1 MTVVT
6 VTLREYLQLRIYSYP
21 PATMSWQG
29 KVLYSQ
35 GTLRAKRS
43 ELIYAEWERVDTYQQ
58 KGDLA
63 SFESVL
69 AYLNGRESIAGQLFF
84 MITMTMTV
92 GLMKVEKE

>member
-1 MTVVT
+1 M
-6 VTLREYLQLRIYSYP
+6 
-21 PATMSWQG
+21 
-29 KVLYSQ
+29 
-35 GTLRAKRS
+35 
-43 ELIYAEWERVDTYQQ
+43 IYAEWERVDTYQQ
-58 KGDLA
+58 NGDLA